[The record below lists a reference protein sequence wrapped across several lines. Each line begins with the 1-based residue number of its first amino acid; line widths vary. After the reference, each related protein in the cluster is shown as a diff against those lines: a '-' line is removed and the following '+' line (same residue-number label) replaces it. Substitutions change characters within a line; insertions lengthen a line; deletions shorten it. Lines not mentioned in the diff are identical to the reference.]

1 MVFARLCDCHR
12 CLILDLFISP
22 EKPCTSCVSPP
33 SLVLQLLEATSLR
46 LTSPPLG
53 VLCGRALCC
62 VVFGFRV
69 ARPAWCCPGWPAAW
83 VSAAFLLRA
92 ERFCAGWVCSL
103 FPRGWALGGVP
114 VGARAAV
121 HMKVSSVLRRAP
133 GGAVSCGDCSVF

>member
-103 FPRGWALGGVP
+103 FPGGWALGRCPRWGSCCCAHEGVLGSQACAWGCC
-114 VGARAAV
+114 V
-121 HMKVSSVLRRAP
+121 MW
-133 GGAVSCGDCSVF
+133 